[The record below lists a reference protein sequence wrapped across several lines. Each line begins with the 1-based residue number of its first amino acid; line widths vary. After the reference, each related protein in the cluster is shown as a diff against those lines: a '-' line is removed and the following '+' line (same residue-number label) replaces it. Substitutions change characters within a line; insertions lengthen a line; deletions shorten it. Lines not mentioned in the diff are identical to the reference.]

1 MGDSKPIRSVLEPF
15 FLDKKKQGT
24 FFRERERMSRS
35 LRRTQKKGFT
45 VEGLLAMNGFTSA
58 TS

>member
-15 FLDKKKQGT
+15 FLDKKRGNI
-24 FFRERERMSRS
+24 FSGERMSRS

-45 VEGLLAMNGFTSA
+45 VEGLAMNGFTSA